1 MVRINSSTFAGE
13 CLPPI
18 PEGAMLKFA
27 LPMALSLVAWPA
39 LAASVQL
46 PGEVTYRERIA
57 LPATAV
63 LSIELVD
70 LALPDRPRL
79 SVSAPTGA
87 GQVPLAFTLTF
98 EDSLILPQH
107 DYALN
112 AEINAGTV
120 RFRSTE
126 PFRVTPL
133 AQTEPILIV
142 TNLVAQNDP
151 APSEPAAQPHDL
163 PLLNVTWHATTIG
176 ATPVPPGVEVT
187 LQIEDDMRGGGV
199 GGCNSF
205 FSQATITE
213 DSFAIGE
220 VARTQ
225 RSCFYER
232 NMLEQGYFDALKA
245 AAMWAIDN
253 DTLTLL
259 DSAGKPV
266 VIFER

>member
-1 MVRINSSTFAGE
+1 
-13 CLPPI
+13 
-18 PEGAMLKFA
+18 MLKVFVPCVLLLGA
-27 LPMALSLVAWPA
+27 VTPT
-39 LAASVQL
+39 LAAPVQL

-57 LPATAV
+57 LPDAAV
-63 LSIELVD
+63 LSIELID

-107 DYALN
+107 NYAIN
-112 AEINAGTV
+112 AEISAGDV
-120 RFRSTE
+120 RFRNPE
-126 PFRVTPL
+126 PFAVTPL
-133 AQTEPILIV
+133 AQTEPVLIV
-142 TNLVAQNDP
+142 TQLVAQAEQP
-151 APSEPAAQPHDL
+151 SSEPVAESQDL
-163 PLLNVTWHATTIG
+163 PLLNVTWEATAIG
-176 ATPVPPGVEVT
+176 ETPVQPGTKIT
-187 LQIEDDMRGGGV
+187 LLIENDMRAGGS

-220 VARTQ
+220 IARTQ

-232 NMLEQGYFDALKA
+232 NTLEQSYFDALKA
-245 AAMWAIDN
+245 AVSWVVDG

-259 DSAGKPV
+259 DSAAKPTV
-266 VIFER
+266 TFER

>member
-1 MVRINSSTFAGE
+1 MDRINSSTFADE
-13 CLPPI
+13 CPAPML
-18 PEGAMLKFA
+18 EDAMLRFA
-27 LPMALSLVAWPA
+27 LPIALLLVAAPA
-39 LAASVQL
+39 VAAQIQL

-57 LPATAV
+57 LPENAV

-87 GQVPLAFTLTF
+87 GQVPLGFALTF

-107 DYALN
+107 SYALN
-112 AEINAGTV
+112 AEINAGDI
-120 RFRSTE
+120 RFRNAE
-126 PFRVTPL
+126 PLPVTPL
-133 AQTEPILIV
+133 GQIEPVLIITSLIAQADQPS
-142 TNLVAQNDP
+142 
-151 APSEPAAQPHDL
+151 SEPAAEPQDL
-163 PLLNVTWHATTIG
+163 PLLNTTWQATTIG
-176 ATPVPPGVEVT
+176 ETPVPPGVDVT
-187 LQIEDDMRGGGV
+187 LQIEDDMRAGGV

-220 VARTQ
+220 LARTQ

-232 NMLEQGYFDALKA
+232 NMLEQSYFDALKA
-245 AAMWAIDN
+245 AAMWTIDN

-259 DSAGKPV
+259 DSAAKPTV
-266 VIFER
+266 VFER

>member
-1 MVRINSSTFAGE
+1 
-13 CLPPI
+13 
-18 PEGAMLKFA
+18 MLKFA
-27 LPMALSLVAWPA
+27 LPLALILGASPT
-39 LAASVQL
+39 LAAPLNLS
-46 PGEVTYRERIA
+46 GEVTYRERIA
-57 LPATAV
+57 LPETAV
-63 LSIELVD
+63 LSIQLID

-112 AEINAGTV
+112 AEIHAGDIH
-120 RFRSTE
+120 FRNVE
-126 PFRVTPL
+126 PFNVTPL
-133 AQTEPILIV
+133 AQVEPIVII
-142 TNLVAQNDP
+142 TNLVAQ
-151 APSEPAAQPHDL
+151 AEQTSSEPVAEAADL
-163 PLLNVTWHATTIG
+163 PLLGVTWEATTIG
-176 ATPVPPGVEVT
+176 ESPVPPGVEIT
-187 LQIEDDMRGGGV
+187 LLIEPDMRAGGV

-225 RSCFYER
+225 RSCLYER
-232 NMLEQGYFDALKA
+232 NMLEQSYFDALKTA
-245 AAMWAIDN
+245 ASWRLDG

-259 DSAGKPV
+259 DREGKPA

>member
-1 MVRINSSTFAGE
+1 
-13 CLPPI
+13 
-18 PEGAMLKFA
+18 MLKFA
-27 LPMALSLVAWPA
+27 LPAALLMAAPA
-39 LAASVQL
+39 LAAPVQL

-57 LPATAV
+57 LPESAV
-63 LSIELVD
+63 LSIELID

-87 GQVPLAFTLTF
+87 GQVPLTFTLTF

-112 AEINAGTV
+112 AEISAGDV
-120 RFRSTE
+120 RFRNAE
-126 PFRVTPL
+126 PLRVTPL
-133 AQTEPILIV
+133 AQTEPVVIV
-142 TNLVAQNDP
+142 TNLVAQAEEQP
-151 APSEPAAQPHDL
+151 SSEPAAAPQDL
-163 PLLNVTWHATTIG
+163 ALLNITWQAISIG
-176 ATPVPPGVEVT
+176 ETPVPPGVEVT
-187 LQIEDDMRGGGV
+187 LQIESDMRAGGV
-199 GGCNSF
+199 GGCNSY

-232 NMLEQGYFDALKA
+232 NMLEQNYFDALKA
-245 AAMWAIDN
+245 AVSWVIDN

-259 DSAGKPV
+259 DGAAKPT

>member
-1 MVRINSSTFAGE
+1 
-13 CLPPI
+13 
-18 PEGAMLKFA
+18 MLKAA
-27 LPMALSLVAWPA
+27 LPIALLL
-39 LAASVQL
+39 LAAPAYAAPVQL
-46 PGEVTYRERIA
+46 PGEVTYRERVA
-57 LPATAV
+57 LPETAV

-98 EDSLILPQH
+98 EESLILPQH

-112 AEINAGTV
+112 AEISAGDL
-120 RFRSTE
+120 RFRNAA
-126 PFRVTPL
+126 PFPVTPL
-133 AQTEPILIV
+133 AQTEPVVIV
-142 TNLVAQNDP
+142 TNLVAQAEQQPSSEPP
-151 APSEPAAQPHDL
+151 APPQDL
-163 PLLNVTWHATTIG
+163 PLLNITWQATTIG
-176 ATPVPPGVEVT
+176 EAPVPPGVDVT
-187 LQIEDDMRGGGV
+187 LQIESDMRAGGV
-199 GGCNSF
+199 GGCNSY

-213 DSFAIGE
+213 ESFSIGE

-232 NMLEQGYFDALKA
+232 NMLEQSYFDALKA
-245 AAMWAIDN
+245 AATWVIDN

-259 DSAGKPV
+259 DSAGQPT